1 MTASKA
7 KLDEEALRMVQV
19 EERLLSSLGSA
30 EGKIVHALAEAWG
43 VESRTVRQYVDKVRA
58 RWKAEAQT
66 IQDRA
71 ERRHVVRKSIE
82 DAAYEAR
89 AEGKH
94 QVQLNAL
101 RMLMDLDGL
110 TAAKELELT
119 IKPAPSD
126 DTPER
131 IAADAIELLTEE
143 QRAELIR
150 RLGGGQ

>member
-7 KLDEEALRMVQV
+7 RLDEEALRMVQV

-30 EGKIVHALAEAWG
+30 EGKIVHALAESWG
-43 VESRTVRQYVDKVRA
+43 VEARTVRQYVDKVRA

-110 TAAKELELT
+110 TAAKEVELT
-119 IKPAPSD
+119 IKPPPD
-126 DTPER
+126 DTPEQ
-131 IAADAIELLTEE
+131 IVADAIDLLTDE
-143 QRAELIR
+143 QRAEVIR
-150 RLGGGQ
+150 KLGGGQ